1 MRFLLTAKHW
11 QIFLLLIVVMILA
24 EIKIEDYPTLTMTFN
39 ITGTLI
45 YFIWPLLV
53 GHELQN
59 YLPRK
64 VELNYTFFMINGF
77 LIILG
82 IVGAAII
89 TGGGA
94 WHLEGLAALPV
105 FYLLFAWFYVFS
117 FPGRTMRSIENRREA
132 GLSESI
138 GDFFLTFFL
147 PVGIWF
153 LQPRINK
160 IIETEDN
167 LNETE

>member
-24 EIKIEDYPTLTMTFN
+24 EIKIEDNPTLTMTFN
-39 ITGTLI
+39 ITGMLI
-45 YFIWPLLV
+45 YFTWPILV

-77 LIILG
+77 LVILG
-82 IVGAAII
+82 TIGVSII
-89 TGGGA
+89 TGGEE

-117 FPGRTMRSIENRREA
+117 FPGRTMRSIENKREA

-138 GDFFLTFFL
+138 GDFLLTFFL
-147 PVGIWF
+147 PIGIWF

-160 IIETEDN
+160 IIETEEN
-167 LNETE
+167 LHDTE

>member
-1 MRFLLTAKHW
+1 MKFLLTAKHW
-11 QIFLLLIVVMILA
+11 QIFLALIVVLILA
-24 EIKIEDYPTLTMTFN
+24 EIKLEDNPTLTMAFN
-39 ITGTLI
+39 ITGTLL

-59 YLPRK
+59 YLPNK

-82 IVGAAII
+82 IVSAAII
-89 TGGGA
+89 TGGGT
-94 WHLEGLAALPV
+94 WHFEGLAALPV

-117 FPGRTMRSIENRREA
+117 FPGRTMRSIENKREA

-147 PVGIWF
+147 PIGIWF
-153 LQPRINK
+153 LQPRLNK
-160 IIETEDN
+160 IIGTEKN
-167 LNETE
+167 TNGTE

>member
-1 MRFLLTAKHW
+1 MKFLLTAKHW
-11 QIFLLLIVVMILA
+11 QIFLLLIVVFILA
-24 EIKIEDYPTLTMTFN
+24 EIRIEDNPTLTIAFN
-39 ITGTLI
+39 IVGTSI
-45 YFIWPLLV
+45 YFLWPLLI

-59 YLPRK
+59 YLPKK
-64 VELNYTFFMINGF
+64 VQLNYTFFMINGF

-82 IVGAAII
+82 IIGGAII
-89 TGGGA
+89 TGGGT

-117 FPGRTMRSIENRREA
+117 FPGRTMRSIEHNREA

-147 PVGIWF
+147 PIGIWF

-160 IIETEDN
+160 IVEPQDN
-167 LNETE
+167 APL